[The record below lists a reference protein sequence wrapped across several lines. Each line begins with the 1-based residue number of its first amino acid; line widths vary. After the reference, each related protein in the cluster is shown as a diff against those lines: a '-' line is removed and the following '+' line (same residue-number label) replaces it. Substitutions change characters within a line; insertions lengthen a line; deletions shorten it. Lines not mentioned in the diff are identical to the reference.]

1 VSVDVTQIEAI
12 RTQTIAQIQDLL
24 ATAGP
29 TISVNG
35 VDVPWAPLLSPLRS
49 TLDWCD
55 RKLADYQPYEVR
67 SEGSR

>member
-1 VSVDVTQIEAI
+1 LDIQEIEAI
-12 RTQTIAQIQDLL
+12 RSQTVTQIQDLL

-35 VDVPWAPLLSPLRS
+35 VDVPWAPLLGPLRS

-55 RKLADYQPYEVR
+55 RKQAEYQPYEVR
-67 SEGSR
+67 SHGET

>member
-1 VSVDVTQIEAI
+1 MNVQQIEAM
-12 RTQTIAQIQDLL
+12 RDQTIAQILDLL

-35 VDVPWAPLLSPLRS
+35 VDVVWAPILESLER

-55 RKLADYQPYEVR
+55 RKLAEYQPYEVR
-67 SEGSR
+67 TRGET